1 MADEFK
7 VIETQEQFDEMIKS
21 RLEKAKASVRSEF
34 ADYDSIKLDLANATK
49 EKEELNG
56 RISAF
61 ETQVAELTAKLA
73 KSETDSAKTRIA
85 REEGLPFEMVSRLTG
100 TSEDEIRAD
109 AKELAKLFKKTPP
122 QYKPEKGGGD
132 SKEAAFREML
142 SKMKE

>member
-21 RLEKAKASVRSEF
+21 RLEKAKASVKAEF
-34 ADYDSIKLDLANATK
+34 ADYDSLKLDLANATK
-49 EKEELNG
+49 EKEELSG
-56 RISAF
+56 KISAF
-61 ETQVAELTAKLA
+61 EAQVAELTAKLA

-122 QYKPEKGGGD
+122 QYKPEKVGGD